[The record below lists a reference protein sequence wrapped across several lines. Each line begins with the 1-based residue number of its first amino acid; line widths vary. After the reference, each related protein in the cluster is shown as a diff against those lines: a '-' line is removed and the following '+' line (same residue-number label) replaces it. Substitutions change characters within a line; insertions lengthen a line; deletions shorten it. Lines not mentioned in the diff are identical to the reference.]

1 MKMNVLGVESQGKS
15 HLQDAAFFTD
25 NKNLALGQL
34 DGAYGAGVSLV
45 LMLWKNGREPTGE

>member
-25 NKNLALGQL
+25 NRNLALGQL

-45 LMLWKNGREPTGE
+45 LMLRKKGKEPTGE